1 MQATAGGA
9 AVVNSRVGRLPAAP
23 DAERYAAFNFEV
35 MPMRKLVIQE
45 FVTIDGFAAAPDGA
59 LDFMPAG
66 GRTPADPQ
74 VERNQLRFIKDEV
87 DTMLGRT
94 TYPWTVPRGVTKGTR
109 PRLCA
114 TAWRRRLRSSGSLAR
129 EWSYGAASR
138 WHSRY

>member
-1 MQATAGGA
+1 VPAGWLTTA
-9 AVVNSRVGRLPAAP
+9 
-23 DAERYAAFNFEV
+23 
-35 MPMRKLVIQE
+35 
-45 FVTIDGFAAAPDGA
+45 TIDGFAAAPDGA

-87 DTMLGRT
+87 DTMLLGRK
-94 TYPWTVPRGVTKGTR
+94 TYQIFIDFWPTAAADNGIIADELNAYPRSSPRTPWTVPRGVTKGTR